1 MLSLRAFA
9 KNVGR
14 KSVRRLSVGKAKV
27 DVILRYVSYLGNS
40 FIYLVGLTL
49 CLRKRIIALKSLPSP
64 SRILIVLFHFVSE
77 CSV

>member
-27 DVILRYVSYLGNS
+27 DVILRYVSYLGN

-49 CLRKRIIALKSLPSP
+49 CLRKRRIALKSLPSP
-64 SRILIVLFHFVSE
+64 SRILRVLFHFVSE